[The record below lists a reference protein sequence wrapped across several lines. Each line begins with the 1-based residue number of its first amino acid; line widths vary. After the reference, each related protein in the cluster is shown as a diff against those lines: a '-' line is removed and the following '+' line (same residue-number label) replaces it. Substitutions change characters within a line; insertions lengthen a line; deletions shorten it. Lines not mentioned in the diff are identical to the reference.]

1 MRWTIAFFAVALIAM
16 QLEFWFGDDRR
27 PGLEALRADVAE
39 QSAIV
44 QALAERNA
52 DLEAE
57 IINLR
62 ESLEAAEE
70 IARSELGLI
79 HPEETYFQIV
89 EMPADAAD

>member
-27 PGLEALRADVAE
+27 PGLKALRADVAE
-39 QSAIV
+39 QSAIN

-62 ESLEAAEE
+62 ESREAAEE

-89 EMPADAAD
+89 ETPASAID

>member
-27 PGLEALRADVAE
+27 PRLEALRADVAA
-39 QSAIV
+39 QSAIN

-62 ESLEAAEE
+62 ESREAAEE

-79 HPEETYFQIV
+79 HPDETYYQIV
-89 EMPADAAD
+89 EPETATVD